1 MGRGVCV
8 RERCVCVSVCEVSVC
23 VCVCLRVLIGR
34 GVSVRG
40 VYVVSVNSGR
50 RGLSWKI
57 GTLSSNPYHISLYL

>member
-40 VYVVSVNSGR
+40 VYVVSVCVSEGAHR
-50 RGLSWKI
+50 
-57 GTLSSNPYHISLYL
+57 